1 MLSRIFWVG
10 IAGIALVTGMLLQ
23 DGDWIFGSVDR
34 VVDTSIDQTVDRT
47 VDQVTDSVVD
57 QVTDGA
63 IDGSVDRMQVVGADG
78 REIDVSPQDKRAF
91 ANAIARLVEA
101 EAALAV
107 LKIRDVSG
115 GELQA
120 ANARRDAARA
130 EVDRLKAAIK
140 SEDRAGQVSEND
152 VRDQVRQEVR
162 EEIRTSVRDAVG
174 N

>member
-23 DGDWIFGSVDR
+23 DGGWIFGSVDR

-47 VDQVTDSVVD
+47 VDRVTDRVVD
-57 QVTDGA
+57 QVTDRA
-63 IDGSVDRMQVVGADG
+63 ADGSVDHMQVVGADG
-78 REIDVSPQDKRAF
+78 REIAVSPQDKRAF

-107 LKIRDVSG
+107 LKVRDVG
-115 GELQA
+115 GSELQA

-140 SEDRAGQVSEND
+140 TEDRVGQVSETA
-152 VRDQVRQEVR
+152 VRDQVR